1 MNKFL
6 WILLLAVFMVSLAQA
21 QQTAIPSRP
30 RLSVDIEPRRVKT
43 QGGYVQGQIVLRVQ
57 LVSPHPFE
65 ALQLTL
71 PPIAKARAL
80 TLSPPKTREIHNY
93 GLKGYLYETKLAL
106 FPEQSGALTIPSIA
120 VAGAVAIGSGRTASF
135 TEVKPAMSIA
145 IKPIDPSYD
154 ASWWLVADAI
164 AMTEVWTPAPDTLSV
179 GDIVRREVTVT
190 AHGVTAEHLPSIEQP
205 GDRGYAVVGSE
216 ATAKTRLTPDGAV
229 TVLRQVWDLR
239 IESEAVMAI
248 APIQL
253 PFWDPAAGALA
264 IASLPARRIEP
275 LPRQA
280 EARRAQLMRDA
291 MSAHRNRRIGLF
303 AGLSL
308 PALALLALAGA
319 LLYTWLPTRADR
331 GLLRSCAANV
341 TPAMCFRAV
350 TQWARVSFDTADY
363 NLMGCL
369 QQTLDG
375 EAAKRLHTLQLAL
388 FAASDA
394 PLEPQRLA
402 RALIAAARQHR
413 LYRFKSICFS
423 RLAEIV
429 CAEREGVQI
438 NKL

>member
-1 MNKFL
+1 MSKFL
-6 WILLLAVFMVSLAQA
+6 WILLFAAFIASLAQA

-80 TLSPPKTREIHNY
+80 TLSPPRTREIHNY

-106 FPEQSGALTIPSIA
+106 FPEQSGTLTIPSIA
-120 VAGAVAIGSGRTASF
+120 VVGAVAIGSGRTASF
-135 TEVKPAMSIA
+135 AEVKPAMPIA

-154 ASWWLVADAI
+154 APWWLVAEAI
-164 AMTEVWTPAPDTLSV
+164 AMTEIWTPAPDTLSV
-179 GDIVRREVTVT
+179 GDIVRREITVT
-190 AHGVTAEHLPSIEQP
+190 AHGVTAEHLPNIEQP
-205 GDRGYAVVGSE
+205 DDRGYSVVGSE
-216 ATAKTRLTPDGAV
+216 ATAKTGLTPDGAV
-229 TVLRQVWDLR
+229 AILRQVWDLR

-253 PFWDPAAGALA
+253 PFWDPATGA
-264 IASLPARRIEP
+264 IGVASLPARRIEP

-280 EARRAQLMRDA
+280 EARRAQLMREA
-291 MSAHRNRRIGLF
+291 MNAHRNRRMGLF
-303 AGLSL
+303 AVLSL

-331 GLLRSCAANV
+331 RLSQSCAANA

-350 TQWARVSFDTADY
+350 AQWSRASFDAADG
-363 NLMGCL
+363 NLMDRL
-369 QQTLDG
+369 QQICDG
-375 EAAKRLHTLQLAL
+375 EAAVRLHTLQLAL
-388 FAASDA
+388 FAASGA
-394 PLEPQRLA
+394 PLEPRRLA
-402 RALIAAARQHR
+402 RALIAAARRRR
-413 LYRFKSICFS
+413 LDRFKCVCVS
-423 RLAEIV
+423 LVAEIV
-429 CAEREGVQI
+429 CAPRERVQI
-438 NKL
+438 NM